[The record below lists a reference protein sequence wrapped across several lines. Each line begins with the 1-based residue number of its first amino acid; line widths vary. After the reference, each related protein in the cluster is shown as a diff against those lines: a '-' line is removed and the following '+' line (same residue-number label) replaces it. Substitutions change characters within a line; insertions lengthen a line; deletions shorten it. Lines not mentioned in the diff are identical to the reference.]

1 MVSETARLL
10 ASQYELL
17 YFALIM
23 LGACTGTICL
33 TILIGANRI
42 ADALTANAKREQT
55 QLDEDIWLG
64 GVTGY
69 PLHCAKHRASRGF
82 LQILAFR
89 DSSLLRRNIRGPLRS
104 LKVLLHEAL

>member
-42 ADALTANAKREQT
+42 ADALTANAKREQM
-55 QLDEDIWLG
+55 QLDEAQALMCKAVLLARYWGLAG
-64 GVTGY
+64 SSNRLLSKVTGN
-69 PLHCAKHRASRGF
+69 A
-82 LQILAFR
+82 
-89 DSSLLRRNIRGPLRS
+89 
-104 LKVLLHEAL
+104 

>member
-23 LGACTGTICL
+23 LGACTGAICL

-55 QLDEDIWLG
+55 QLVEAQALMCKAVLLARHWGLVG
-64 GVTGY
+64 SSNRLLSEVTGNV
-69 PLHCAKHRASRGF
+69 S
-82 LQILAFR
+82 
-89 DSSLLRRNIRGPLRS
+89 
-104 LKVLLHEAL
+104 